1 MRTTTKWIKEQE
13 FESRQEHNRIKLDGT
28 RKHGIS
34 PKAVLLSGLAA
45 CTGIDVVEILQK
57 MRVEFSSLE
66 IETQATMTEDIPKIF
81 KDIEV
86 VFRIK
91 TDHGNRDKII
101 KAIELSLEK
110 YCGVATM
117 LRKNSPI
124 NYRLIIED

>member
-1 MRTTTKWIKEQE
+1 MRTSTKWIKEQQ
-13 FESRQEHNRIKLDGT
+13 FESRQDHNSLKFDGA

-45 CTGIDVVEILQK
+45 CSGIDVVEILQK
-57 MRVEFSSLE
+57 MRVEFTSLE
-66 IETQATMTEDIPKIF
+66 IETQATMTKDVPQIF
-81 KDIEV
+81 QEIEV

-91 TDHGNRDKII
+91 TEPVNRKKII

-110 YCGVATM
+110 YCGVAIM

-124 NYRLIIED
+124 NYRLVIED